1 MTNPENNPALD
12 RWNERFGAEGYLFGT
27 APNHFL
33 ASQAKL
39 LRPGERA
46 LSIADG
52 EGRNGV
58 WLAEQGLDVLTI
70 DFSPVGLAKA
80 EKLAA
85 KRGVT
90 LETRQTDIA
99 VWDWDAET
107 FDVIV
112 AIFIQFAGP
121 PLRAKIFAGIQR
133 ALRPGG
139 RLILQGYR
147 PKQLEYGTGG
157 SKKIANKY
165 TANLLTA
172 AFAGLE
178 IRHLREHDSVVH
190 EGRGHDGISALIDL
204 VAVKP

>member
-1 MTNPENNPALD
+1 MTDPANEPALD
-12 RWNERFGAEGYLFGT
+12 RWNRRFGAEGYLFGT
-27 APNHFL
+27 APNGFL
-33 ASQAKL
+33 ASQADL

-58 WLAEQGLDVLTI
+58 WLAERGLDVLAI

-85 KRGVT
+85 ERGVT

-99 VWDWDAET
+99 VWDWDTGT
-107 FDVIV
+107 FDVIA
-112 AIFIQFAGP
+112 AIFIQFAAP
-121 PLRAKIFAGIQR
+121 PLRAKIFAGIRR

-157 SKKIANKY
+157 SKEVANMY
-165 TANLLTA
+165 TAELLTA
-172 AFAGLE
+172 AFASLE

-190 EGRGHDGISALIDL
+190 EGTGHDGMSALIDL

>member
-1 MTNPENNPALD
+1 MAADNPVLE
-12 RWNERFGAEGYLFGT
+12 RWNKRYGGEDYVFGT
-27 APNHFL
+27 TPNAFL

-58 WLAEQGLDVLTI
+58 WLAEQGLDVLSI
-70 DFSPVGLAKA
+70 DHSQVGLAKA

-85 KRGVT
+85 ERGVR

-99 VWDWDAET
+99 AWDWDGES
-107 FDVIV
+107 FDII
-112 AIFIQFAGP
+112 AGIFIQFAAP
-121 PLRAKIFAGIQR
+121 PLRARIFAGVER

-147 PKQLEYGTGG
+147 PEQLQYGTGG
-157 SKKIANKY
+157 SKSIENKY
-165 TANLLTA
+165 TTELLTA
-172 AFAGLE
+172 AFVNLE
-178 IRHLREHDSVVH
+178 IRHLREHDSVIH
-190 EGRGHDGISALIDL
+190 EGTGHDGMSALIDL

>member
-1 MTNPENNPALD
+1 MAADNPQLD
-12 RWNERFGAEGYLFGT
+12 RWNTRFGGEDYVFGT
-27 APNHFL
+27 APNAFL
-33 ASQAKL
+33 ASQANL

-58 WLAEQGLDVLTI
+58 WLAEQGLDVLSI

-80 EKLAA
+80 AKLAA
-85 KRGVT
+85 ERGVR
-90 LETRQTDIA
+90 LETRQTDLA
-99 VWDWDAET
+99 AWDWNGES

-112 AIFIQFAGP
+112 GIFIQFADP
-121 PLRAKIFAGIQR
+121 PLRTRMFAGIER

-147 PKQLEYGTGG
+147 PEQLKYGTGG
-157 SKKIANKY
+157 SKKIENKY
-165 TANLLTA
+165 TADLLSA
-172 AFAGLE
+172 AFANLE

-190 EGRGHDGISALIDL
+190 EGKGHDGMSALIDL